1 MEQTANRGFLKVVAK
16 TLRIMEAMGS
26 SGTESRLTD
35 LSKSLKMP
43 KATVFRILFTLESLG
58 YVQQDQ
64 STGMYRLTE
73 KAGWFHRDQSWDTLR
88 SVARPFMERLLSRFE
103 QTVNLGV
110 LDRDQVL
117 YVEILEGLRSIRMLA
132 TVNTYAP
139 LHCTAMGKSMLA
151 YLAPEEVAEAIKR
164 RPLRRFTANTIV
176 SVPRL
181 VHHLKKVHLRGYAV
195 DNEEVE
201 RGARCVAVAILNPD
215 GKPMAAISVSGPIS
229 HIQRSTVKEIAEAVM
244 DCCAQISERMGFM
257 HPQIHPLI
265 EVRLPAVSPLGEA
278 HSEARPGKS

>member
-1 MEQTANRGFLKVVAK
+1 MERTLNRGFLKVVAK
-16 TLRIMEAMGS
+16 TLRLMEAMDS
-26 SGTESRLTD
+26 SGSESRLTD

-58 YVQQDQ
+58 YVRQDQ
-64 STGMYRLTE
+64 GTGAYRLTE

-139 LHCTAMGKSMLA
+139 LHCTAIGKSMLA
-151 YLAPEEVAEAIKR
+151 YFAPEEVAETMKR
-164 RPLRRFTANTIV
+164 RPLRRLTANTIV
-176 SVPRL
+176 SLPHL
-181 VHHLKKVHLRGYAV
+181 VRHLRKIHSRGYAV
-195 DNEEVE
+195 DDEEAE
-201 RGARCVAVAILNPD
+201 RGARCVAAAILDPD
-215 GKPMAAISVSGPIS
+215 GKPVAAISVSGPIS
-229 HIQRSTVKEIAEAVM
+229 HIQRGTVKEIAEAVM
-244 DCCAQISERMGFM
+244 GGCAQVSEQMGFA
-257 HPQIHPLI
+257 HPQIHPSV
-265 EVRLPAVSPLGEA
+265 EARLPVG
-278 HSEARPGKS
+278 